1 MKTSL
6 AAKPDADPAPRPAA
20 TTSRWRRLLPL
31 FTLVPTIGLILSGL
45 ITWLNIG
52 WVDDFGVR
60 WMRAFFTALPV
71 MPLGMFIMM
80 FLDRRLK
87 PRLTAWPS
95 VGVKVVLALC
105 TAIVMELVMASAV
118 TFSNNG
124 LGTGF
129 VAQWAMAFLKSL
141 PVGVLIGLCMA
152 FLIKPR
158 LDRWMVAGT
167 PT

>member
-1 MKTSL
+1 MFTMV
-6 AAKPDADPAPRPAA
+6 PA
-20 TTSRWRRLLPL
+20 
-31 FTLVPTIGLILSGL
+31 IGLVLSGV

-52 WVDDFGVR
+52 WVDDFGAR

-71 MPLGMFIMM
+71 MPLGMYIMM
-80 FLDRRLK
+80 ALDRVLK
-87 PRLTAWPS
+87 PRLSSLPNVA
-95 VGVKVVLALC
+95 VKVVLALC
-105 TAIVMELVMASAV
+105 TAVVMELMLASAV

-124 LGTGF
+124 LGEGF

-141 PVGVLIGLCMA
+141 PVGVMIGLCMA

-167 PT
+167 PS

>member
-1 MKTSL
+1 M
-6 AAKPDADPAPRPAA
+6 P
-20 TTSRWRRLLPL
+20 RWRRLLPL
-31 FTLVPTIGLILSGL
+31 FTLVPAIGLVLSGL

-80 FLDRRLK
+80 ALDRVLK
-87 PRLTAWPS
+87 PRLGALPN
-95 VGVKVVLALC
+95 VAVKVVLALC
-105 TAIVMELVMASAV
+105 TAIVMELMMASAV

-124 LGTGF
+124 LGEGF

-141 PVGVLIGLCMA
+141 PVGVLIGLSMA

-158 LDRWMVAGT
+158 LERWTVAGN
-167 PT
+167 P

>member
-1 MKTSL
+1 M
-6 AAKPDADPAPRPAA
+6 
-20 TTSRWRRLLPL
+20 
-31 FTLVPTIGLILSGL
+31 FTLVPAIGLVLSGV

-52 WVDDFGVR
+52 WVDDFGAR

-71 MPLGMFIMM
+71 MPLGMYIMM
-80 FLDRRLK
+80 ALDRVLK
-87 PRLTAWPS
+87 PQLGSLPNVA
-95 VGVKVVLALC
+95 VKVVLALC
-105 TAIVMELVMASAV
+105 TAVVMELMIASAV
-118 TFSNNG
+118 TISNNG
-124 LGTGF
+124 LGEGF

-167 PT
+167 PS

>member
-1 MKTSL
+1 MV
-6 AAKPDADPAPRPAA
+6 PA
-20 TTSRWRRLLPL
+20 
-31 FTLVPTIGLILSGL
+31 IGLVLSGV

-52 WVDDFGVR
+52 WVDDFGAR

-71 MPLGMFIMM
+71 MPLGMYIMM
-80 FLDRRLK
+80 ALDRVLK
-87 PRLTAWPS
+87 PRLSSLPNVA
-95 VGVKVVLALC
+95 VKVVLALC
-105 TAIVMELVMASAV
+105 TAVVMELMLASAV

-124 LGTGF
+124 LGEGF

-141 PVGVLIGLCMA
+141 PVGVMIGLCMA

-167 PT
+167 PS

>member
-1 MKTSL
+1 MKTSIASRSVSET
-6 AAKPDADPAPRPAA
+6 AAYPAA
-20 TTSRWRRLLPL
+20 AVPKWRRLLPL
-31 FTLVPTIGLILSGL
+31 FILVPSIGLLLSGL

-52 WVDDFGVR
+52 WVDDFGAR

-71 MPLGMFIMM
+71 MPLGLFTMM
-80 FLDRRLK
+80 ALERVLK
-87 PRLTAWPS
+87 PRLGALP
-95 VGVKVVLALC
+95 VVAVKVVLALC
-105 TAIVMELVMASAV
+105 TAIVMELLMASAV

-124 LGTGF
+124 LGAGF
-129 VAQWAMAFLKSL
+129 VAQWAMAFLNSL

-167 PT
+167 TS

>member
-1 MKTSL
+1 
-6 AAKPDADPAPRPAA
+6 
-20 TTSRWRRLLPL
+20 
-31 FTLVPTIGLILSGL
+31 
-45 ITWLNIG
+45 
-52 WVDDFGVR
+52 
-60 WMRAFFTALPV
+60 

-105 TAIVMELVMASAV
+105 TAIMMELVMASAV

-158 LDRWMVAGT
+158 LERWMVAGT
-167 PT
+167 PS